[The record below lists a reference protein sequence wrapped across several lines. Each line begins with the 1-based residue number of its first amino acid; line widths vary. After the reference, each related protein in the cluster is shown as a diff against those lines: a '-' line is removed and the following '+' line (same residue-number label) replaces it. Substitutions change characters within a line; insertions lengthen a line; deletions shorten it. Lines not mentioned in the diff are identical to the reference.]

1 MLISSSFFSLSLPLT
16 IMHEN
21 SAPSSSAHSA
31 LAAAERAFLVLTRK
45 GLSVVIFFD
54 GRRKESNRDSDEE

>member
-1 MLISSSFFSLSLPLT
+1 
-16 IMHEN
+16 MHEK

-45 GLSVVIFFD
+45 GLSVVMI
-54 GRRKESNRDSDEE
+54 SIEEEKATEVDFQEEE